1 MVFVH
6 WNAGR
11 GSQEVD
17 MQRMWMRALVL
28 AAVGAVTVF
37 VVDDAQAGHRRRG
50 GCGSSGGYYN
60 GYSNGYGYYGGYRD
74 GYTYGGGYSN
84 SYGAWGPGVYTRRGA
99 VGATYDANG
108 RLIVPDR
115 SARAGVGV
123 DANAPVGG
131 QTSPSDRTS
140 AGAAAG
146 ANIRSDADV
155 RGGADVNRNDGTIRG
170 NAKADANLRG
180 TTTPPAAPPVDA
192 PPAPPSTRDGTLP
205 PPVPAP

>member
-1 MVFVH
+1 
-6 WNAGR
+6 
-11 GSQEVD
+11 
-17 MQRMWMRALVL
+17 MQRMWMRALVF
-28 AAVGAVTVF
+28 AAVGAVTVL
-37 VVDDAQAGHRRRG
+37 VVDDAQARHRRRG
-50 GCGSSGGYYN
+50 GCGSSGGSYN

-131 QTSPSDRTS
+131 QTSPSDRTG
-140 AGAAAG
+140 AGAQAG
-146 ANIRSDADV
+146 ANV

-170 NAKADANLRG
+170 NAEADANLRG
-180 TTTPPAAPPVDA
+180 TTPPADPPVAA
-192 PPAPPSTRDGTLP
+192 PPAPPSTQDETLP
-205 PPVPAP
+205 PPVPTP